1 MELRQL
7 EYFLILCE
15 EMQFTR
21 AAERLNIAQPTLS
34 QQIKVLENE
43 VNTPLFNRIG
53 KKITLTEAGQ
63 ILYRQAQTIF
73 QTLHTTKMQMQQ
85 LASLEKGI
93 LRVGALPGELTNIVS
108 DLVLK
113 FMHKYPHIQVTVTSG
128 EDIHLL
134 LKNNTIDFGFSFS
147 PLIENY
153 DEQFVEIPLYTEK
166 FCYVESKDTA
176 TATHFDEPVQLRHI
190 LNEPLVLFPN
200 AHLCRRILNAAAK
213 SEKLTVEPKFETSS
227 IPAIFQFVEQGLG
240 GTIVAKTLFD
250 LHASDKLQ
258 AHIIQHPILERETL
272 LIYQKERQ
280 QSPAFKA
287 FLDLLKPALTNYQ
300 LALSANSL

>member
-7 EYFLILCE
+7 EYFLMLCE

-21 AAERLNIAQPTLS
+21 AAERLHIAQPTLS
-34 QQIKVLENE
+34 QQIKVLEKE
-43 VNTPLFNRIG
+43 VDTPLFHRIG
-53 KKITLTEAGQ
+53 KKIILTEAGH

-73 QTLHTTKMQMQQ
+73 QTLHSTKLQMQQ
-85 LASLEKGI
+85 LASLEKGL
-93 LRVGALPGELTNIVS
+93 LRIGALPGELTNLVS

-113 FMHKYPHIQVTVTSG
+113 FMQKYPHIQITVTSG
-128 EDIHLL
+128 EDIHQLI
-134 LKNNTIDFGFSFS
+134 KNNTIDFGFSFS

-153 DEQFVEIPLYTEK
+153 DEHFVEIPLYTEQ
-166 FCYVESKDTA
+166 FCYVENKHTNDQQQ
-176 TATHFDEPVQLRHI
+176 PVKLRNI

-200 AHLCRRILNAAAK
+200 THLCRRILNAAAK
-213 SEKLTVEPKFETSS
+213 SDKLTIEPKFETSS
-227 IPAIFQFVEQGLG
+227 IPAIFQFVEKGLG
-240 GTIVAKTLFD
+240 GTIVAKTLFE

-258 AHIIQHPILERETL
+258 AHTIEHPMLERETL

-287 FLDLLKPALTNYQ
+287 FFELLKPALANYQ
-300 LALSANSL
+300 LTLSANSL

>member
-7 EYFLILCE
+7 EYFLMLCE

-43 VNTPLFNRIG
+43 VNTPLFHRIG

-73 QTLHTTKMQMQQ
+73 QTLHTTKIQMQQ

-93 LRVGALPGELTNIVS
+93 LRIGALPGELTNIVS

-113 FMHKYPHIQVTVTSG
+113 FMHKFPHIQVTVTSG
-128 EDIHLL
+128 EDIHTL
-134 LKNNTIDFGFSFS
+134 LKNNKIDIGFSFS

-153 DEQFVEIPLYTEK
+153 DEQFVEIPLYTEQ
-166 FCYVESKDTA
+166 FCYVESKDSA
-176 TATHFDEPVQLRHI
+176 AQHEPVQLRDI

-213 SEKLTVEPKFETSS
+213 SDKLTIEPKFETSS

-250 LHASDKLQ
+250 LHVSDKLH
-258 AHIIQHPILERETL
+258 AHIIQHPLLERETL
-272 LIYQKERQ
+272 LIYQKERL

-287 FLDLLKPALTNYQ
+287 FLDLLEPALTNYQ
-300 LALSANSL
+300 LSFSANSL

>member
-7 EYFLILCE
+7 EYFLMLCE

-43 VNTPLFNRIG
+43 VNTPLFHRIG

-73 QTLHTTKMQMQQ
+73 QTLHTTKIQMQQ

-93 LRVGALPGELTNIVS
+93 LRIGALPGELTNIVS

-113 FMHKYPHIQVTVTSG
+113 FMHKFPHIQVTVTSG
-128 EDIHLL
+128 EDIHTL
-134 LKNNTIDFGFSFS
+134 LKNNKIDIGFSFS

-153 DEQFVEIPLYTEK
+153 DEQFVEIPLYTEQ
-166 FCYVESKDTA
+166 FCYVESKDSA
-176 TATHFDEPVQLRHI
+176 AQHVPVQLRDI

-213 SEKLTVEPKFETSS
+213 SDKLTIEPKFETSS

-250 LHASDKLQ
+250 LHVSDKLQ
-258 AHIIQHPILERETL
+258 AHIIQHPLLERETL
-272 LIYQKERQ
+272 LIYQKERL

-287 FLDLLKPALTNYQ
+287 FLDLLEPALTNYQ
-300 LALSANSL
+300 LSFSANSL

>member
-7 EYFLILCE
+7 EYFLMLCE

-43 VNTPLFNRIG
+43 INTPLFNRIG

-73 QTLHTTKMQMQQ
+73 QTLQTTKMQMQQ
-85 LASLEKGI
+85 LTTLEKGV

-128 EDIHLL
+128 EDIHTL

-153 DEQFVEIPLYTEK
+153 DEQFLEIPLYTEK
-166 FCYVESKDTA
+166 FCYVESKNT
-176 TATHFDEPVQLRHI
+176 TRHLDESVNLRHI
-190 LNEPLVLFPN
+190 IMEPLVLFPN
-200 AHLCRRILNAAAK
+200 THLCRRILNAAAK
-213 SEKLTVEPKFETSS
+213 SDKLTVEPKFETSS

-250 LHASDKLQ
+250 FHASDKLQ
-258 AHIIQHPILERETL
+258 AYIIQHPLLERETL

-280 QSPAFKA
+280 QSPVFKA
-287 FLDLLKPALTNYQ
+287 FLELLKPALTNYQ

>member
-7 EYFLILCE
+7 EYFLMLCE

-43 VNTPLFNRIG
+43 VDTPLFHRIG
-53 KKITLTEAGQ
+53 KKITLTEAGH

-73 QTLHTTKMQMQQ
+73 QTLHTTKLQLQQ

-128 EDIHLL
+128 EDIHTLI
-134 LKNNTIDFGFSFS
+134 KNNTIDFGFSFS

-153 DEQFVEIPLYTEK
+153 DEQFVEIPLYTEQ
-166 FCYVESKDTA
+166 FCYVVSKDTVVQ
-176 TATHFDEPVQLRHI
+176 HQPLQLRHI

-213 SEKLTVEPKFETSS
+213 SDKLTVEPKFETSS

-250 LHASDKLQ
+250 LHASEKLQ
-258 AHIIQHPILERETL
+258 AHIIQHPLLERETL

-280 QSPAFKA
+280 QTPAFKA
-287 FLDLLKPALTNYQ
+287 FLDLLKPALTKYQ
-300 LALSANSL
+300 LTLCANTL

>member
-7 EYFLILCE
+7 EYFLMLCE

-43 VNTPLFNRIG
+43 VNTPLFHRIG
-53 KKITLTEAGQ
+53 KKIALTEAGH

-73 QTLHTTKMQMQQ
+73 QTLHTTKLQMQQ

-128 EDIHLL
+128 EDIHTL
-134 LKNNTIDFGFSFS
+134 LKNDTIDIGFSFS

-153 DEQFVEIPLYTEK
+153 DEQFVEIPLYTEQ
-166 FCYVESKDTA
+166 FCYVESKDSA
-176 TATHFDEPVQLRHI
+176 SPHEPVQLRTI

-200 AHLCRRILNAAAK
+200 AHLCRRIINAAAK
-213 SEKLTVEPKFETSS
+213 SDKLTVEPKFETSS

-250 LHASDKLQ
+250 LHASDKLH
-258 AHIIQHPILERETL
+258 AHIIPHPLLERETL

-300 LALSANSL
+300 LTLSANSL

>member
-7 EYFLILCE
+7 EYFLMLCE

-43 VNTPLFNRIG
+43 INTPLFHRIG
-53 KKITLTEAGQ
+53 KKISLTEAGR

-113 FMHKYPHIQVTVTSG
+113 FMHNYPHIQVKVTSG
-128 EDIHLL
+128 EDIHTLV
-134 LKNNTIDFGFSFS
+134 KNNTIDFGFSFS

-153 DEQFVEIPLYTEK
+153 DEQFVEIPLYNEK
-166 FCYVESKDTA
+166 FCYVESQDA
-176 TATHFDEPVQLRHI
+176 ATHHDGTVQLRHI

-213 SEKLTVEPKFETSS
+213 SDKLMVEPKFETSS
-227 IPAIFQFVEQGLG
+227 IPAIFQFVEQGLC
-240 GTIVAKTLFD
+240 GTIVAKKLFD
-250 LHASDKLQ
+250 LHASNKLLV
-258 AHIIQHPILERETL
+258 HIILHPILE
-272 LIYQKERQ
+272 IVW
-280 QSPAFKA
+280 
-287 FLDLLKPALTNYQ
+287 
-300 LALSANSL
+300 

>member
-7 EYFLILCE
+7 EYFLMLCE

-43 VNTPLFNRIG
+43 VNTPLFHRIG

-93 LRVGALPGELTNIVS
+93 LRIGALPGELTNIVS

-113 FMHKYPHIQVTVTSG
+113 FMHKFPHIQVTVTSG
-128 EDIHLL
+128 EDIHTL
-134 LKNNTIDFGFSFS
+134 LKNNKIDIGFSFS

-153 DEQFVEIPLYTEK
+153 DEQFVEIPLYTEQ
-166 FCYVESKDTA
+166 FCYVESKDSA
-176 TATHFDEPVQLRHI
+176 AQHVPVQLRDI

-213 SEKLTVEPKFETSS
+213 SDKLTIEPKFETSS

-250 LHASDKLQ
+250 LHVSDKLQ
-258 AHIIQHPILERETL
+258 AHIIQHPLLERETL
-272 LIYQKERQ
+272 LIYQKERL

-287 FLDLLKPALTNYQ
+287 FLDLLEPALTNYQ
-300 LALSANSL
+300 LSFSANSL